1 MYLSFLDGRAF
12 GPYRFPMKYIF
23 LLILF
28 SCAHKKI
35 PLSDKKDDLV
45 HVSTV
50 MGQVQASY
58 LKGCMDVYKEMN
70 LAPAFPTC
78 KEKAKEHRAEIQ
90 SILDQDL

>member
-1 MYLSFLDGRAF
+1 
-12 GPYRFPMKYIF
+12 MKYFF
-23 LLILF
+23 LLILI
-28 SCAHKKI
+28 SCAHKI
-35 PLSDKKDDLV
+35 PLSNKQGDLV

-50 MGQVQASY
+50 MDQVQSSY
-58 LKGCMDVYKEMN
+58 LKGCMDAYKEMN